1 MKVTRLRAGLSALA
15 VSSVLMVGAPLQPAR
30 ADEYDDRRSE
40 NESRQESVDEAM
52 STLEEELA
60 HTDAALVQA
69 YAELQALDAAIPVA
83 EAELVAAEAELARL
97 QREADLIAQRLEA
110 AQAEEENITAQVDA
124 DTDRAEDIRAAVGQM
139 ARDAYKGDM
148 AESALSAALDAEST
162 DDFVRQSALADTAL
176 RTQTQALR
184 DLEQLNG
191 VNRNREVRLT
201 AVREEVTTLKAE
213 ADANVVAAE
222 AARADA
228 EAKKVSLEQ
237 MRGEQAQKTAAIESQ
252 KATQQARQ
260 AELEAQQATLEA
272 ELAAIIQAQEEARRQ
287 QQAAAA
293 AGQGGA
299 APSAPSVTGGRPFAN
314 PTSFTPW
321 VRTSKYGMR
330 FHPVLQYW
338 RLHAGLDLRAYCGTP
353 LYAAASG
360 TVEWA
365 KSRSGFG
372 NQVMINHGYW
382 NGSSLMTS
390 YNHMTSFAVSGGQ
403 AVQQGQLIGYA
414 GNTGLSGAC
423 HLHFETYL
431 NGATTDPEP
440 MLN

>member
-1 MKVTRLRAGLSALA
+1 MTRLRAALCALA
-15 VSSVLMVGAPLQPAR
+15 IGSVLMAGAPLAPAV
-30 ADEYDDRRSE
+30 AGEYDDRRNE
-40 NESRQESVDEAM
+40 NESRQQAVDEAM
-52 STLEEELA
+52 ATLEEELA
-60 HTDAALVQA
+60 HTDATLVQA
-69 YAELQALDAAIPVA
+69 YAELQAIDAALPAA
-83 EAELVAAEAELARL
+83 EAALVAAEALLAQLQREAAIIAQRLVAAEAEE
-97 QREADLIAQRLEA
+97 Q
-110 AQAEEENITAQVDA
+110 NITAQVQA
-124 DTDRAEDIRAAVGQM
+124 DTARADEIRAAVGQL

-148 AESALSAALDAEST
+148 SESSLSAALDAEST
-162 DDFVRQSALADTAL
+162 EDFVEQSALADTAL

-191 VNRNREVRLT
+191 VNRNREVRLG
-201 AVREEVTTLKAE
+201 AVREEVTALKAE
-213 ADANVVAAE
+213 ADANVLAAD

-228 EAKKVSLEQ
+228 EAKKAQLEQ
-237 MRGEQAQKTAAIESQ
+237 MREEQAQKAAAIEGQ
-252 KATQQARQ
+252 KAAQVARQ
-260 AELEAQQATLEA
+260 AELEAQQAALEA
-272 ELAAIIQAQEEARRQ
+272 ELAAIIQAQEAERRR

-293 AGQGGA
+293 AAGQSGGGGGP
-299 APSAPSVTGGRPFAN
+299 APSATGSRPFAN
-314 PTSFTPW
+314 PTAFNPW

-330 FHPVLQYW
+330 FHPVLQYT
-338 RLHAGLDLRAYCGTP
+338 RLHAGMDLRAYCGTP

-365 KSRSGFG
+365 RARSGFG

-382 NGSSLMTS
+382 NGASLMTS

-403 AVQQGQLIGYA
+403 SVQQGQLIGYA

-423 HLHFETYL
+423 HLHFETYV